1 MKMRPGTTGL
11 TGEQILHAAKI
22 DSFIPEAEAK
32 AKKRLKEHLA
42 AGGRKTE
49 RRPGSGVCRGNIS
62 GDYYKHSF
70 EDQFFH
76 EEMNRLTREAG
87 LRTI

>member
-1 MKMRPGTTGL
+1 MKKRPGTTGL

-42 AGGRKTE
+42 AGGLKTE
-49 RRPGSGVCRGNIS
+49 RRSGSGACCGSVN
-62 GDYYKHSF
+62 GDHYSHCFFS
-70 EDQFFH
+70 QFFH
-76 EEMNRLTREAG
+76 EEMNELTREAG
-87 LRTI
+87 LRLI